1 MVIYL
6 DVLIVV
12 NAYITYFTLKATA
25 RLLHLGYKTGR
36 LIAASL
42 IGGISAAAAAVPMGF
57 LPSVLL
63 RAVITAGLTTLA
75 FGFSGVKPLLMRIF
89 INVAGSALICGGA
102 ILLKELTG
110 SSVFGAA
117 GGYPYFNISVLT
129 LIAATTGVYIALTLF
144 RRICDKPDEGSL
156 IKITVKKNGKTAE
169 ISAFPDSGNNL
180 RDFLTGLPVIVCRKE
195 KYEELFPLRAAED
208 GAPLPSGTRLIPF
221 SSVGGSGI
229 ITAFKPD
236 LLTAETK
243 NGKKH
248 IEALIGT
255 GDEALKAEEFD
266 AVINP
271 KILI

>member
-1 MVIYL
+1 MVIYI

-42 IGGISAAAAAVPMGF
+42 LGGISAAAAAVPMGF

-63 RAVITAGLTTLA
+63 RALITAGLTTLA
-75 FGFSGVKPLLMRIF
+75 FGFSGLKPLFMRIF
-89 INVAGSALICGGA
+89 INIAGSALICGGA
-102 ILLKELTG
+102 ILLRELTG
-110 SSVFGAA
+110 SSIFGAA

-129 LIAATTGVYIALTLF
+129 LIAASTGVYIALTVF
-144 RRICDKPDEGSL
+144 RRICDRPDEGSL

-180 RDFLTGLPVIVCRKE
+180 SDFLTGLPVIVCRKE
-195 KYEELFPLRAAED
+195 KFEELFPLGEAES
-208 GAPLPSGTRLIPF
+208 GSPLPSGTRLIPF
-221 SSVGGSGI
+221 SSVGGNGI

-236 LLTAETK
+236 SLTAETK
-243 NGKKH
+243 NGEKS

-255 GDEALKAEEFD
+255 GGRPLENESFD
-266 AVINP
+266 AIINP